1 MIFVLFINNI
11 KKILMKIEDDLTYIS
26 FIQKLMNRKIK
37 RRLKKFSWI
46 TANNKIITIRIFNS
60 VFSMSFSFL
69 LCCVCVRVCVIF
81 KYFFLY
87 KLNVSLN

>member
-1 MIFVLFINNI
+1 MNFVLFINNI

-60 VFSMSFSFL
+60 VFSMF
-69 LCCVCVRVCVIF
+69 
-81 KYFFLY
+81 FFLVMLRMCACMCY
-87 KLNVSLN
+87 F